1 MNLVEAVLER
11 DDAGIACRVGEQRL
25 ALPAETVRARPAL
38 QRYAGRTIGLGV
50 RPEQLEDARL
60 EPGGDTLRGKVLT
73 VELLG
78 SELLAHVEVE
88 AAPVA
93 TQEVREVL
101 ADVDRSRVADLE
113 SEARA
118 HRTLM
123 VGRFGVGSGARAG
136 EDVEMR
142 VNTRRL
148 YFFDLETE
156 AAIGGA
162 TEPVSD

>member
-1 MNLVEAVLER
+1 VLER
-11 DDAGIACRVGEQRL
+11 DGDGLACRIGAQRL
-25 ALPAETVRARPAL
+25 PLPAETVRHRPEL
-38 QRYAGRTIGLGV
+38 EGYAGRTIGLGV
-50 RPEQLEDARL
+50 RPEQLEDAQL
-60 EPGGDTLRGKVLT
+60 DAGGDTIRGKVLT

-93 TQEVREVL
+93 TQEVREVR
-101 ADVDRSRVADLE
+101 ADVDRSLVADLE

-118 HRTLM
+118 HRTVM

-136 EDVEMR
+136 EEVEMR

-156 AAIGGA
+156 AAIGGGA
-162 TEPVSD
+162 VSD